1 MEEKKKLKHSNL
13 IVVVGYIRQSI
24 EILLQLKDES
34 VTQGKHMPMYM
45 SNLVEILG
53 LHQREAFSSKAES
66 GQSAK

>member
-13 IVVVGYIRQSI
+13 IVVIGYIRQSI

-34 VTQGKHMPMYM
+34 VTQGKHMYM
-45 SNLVEILG
+45 SNLFEIVG